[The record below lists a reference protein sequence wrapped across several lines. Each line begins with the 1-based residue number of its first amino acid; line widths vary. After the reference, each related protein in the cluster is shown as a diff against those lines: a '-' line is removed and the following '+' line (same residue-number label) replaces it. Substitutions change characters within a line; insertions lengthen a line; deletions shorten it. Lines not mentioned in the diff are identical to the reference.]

1 MIRFCDKI
9 VYNITE
15 GEMSRSEIL
24 TFFLSEK
31 ERISYVLAV
40 YNEAGEF
47 LGIITYRSVLCG
59 ENFASCINT
68 FTIQVTENFW
78 EEAYDYFEKN
88 PEDLLTVV
96 DKNGGILGFAYEDGF
111 SYQATKLSLDSM
123 EKCGI
128 PALSA
133 PKYRNIKMMVITD
146 LNELAWR
153 VYKIFS
159 KCGYQICV
167 IGEKWEWFGYKSGE
181 GYLDCAE
188 FEKMYLYAEGTD
200 FLREEKQ
207 LAVVRYN
214 SVKDSFIGI
223 EELMME
229 STKLIYKNE
238 INKLCRKGIVVCE
251 CMIPELDEIKYKTEL
266 EQKELKFA
274 SFDLCINNEK
284 CVSDSE
290 RACVEEVYGQQIMK
304 ELREK
309 KVISLLQNEK
319 EVYVGNLIGR
329 TLENETAGKK
339 RIYLLGPC
347 IVNGTGCSAED
358 SLVGRIQQMV
368 KAEGYQVIGLVMR
381 VGNYVDWQTAVEK
394 IPIRQGDIVLIM
406 QHRYWFPEKRENCQR
421 IDLSYVYNHPERN
434 TMFLDIP
441 IHSNAE
447 GNRALA
453 NAIYENYLKD
463 EMARWKDCKREFLQ
477 KGEVLNEEM
486 IAEISGYTD
495 RIKCAGEGTAGG
507 IVMNCNP
514 FTCGHR
520 HLIEYAAKKVDILYI
535 FVVEEDRSF
544 FKFEDRMQMVK
555 QGTKDL
561 KNVVVVPSGRWVLSY
576 ETMPIYFEKAT
587 KQEAQVDASKD
598 LEIFARYIAPP
609 LGITKRFVGEEP
621 TDKVTR
627 QYNQQMQEIL
637 GDFGIELE
645 IIPRREQ
652 DGMAISASSVR
663 KYMQEG
669 NWEAVRQLVPET
681 TYEKLVEI
689 SK

>member
-1 MIRFCDKI
+1 M
-9 VYNITE
+9 
-15 GEMSRSEIL
+15 
-24 TFFLSEK
+24 
-31 ERISYVLAV
+31 
-40 YNEAGEF
+40 
-47 LGIITYRSVLCG
+47 
-59 ENFASCINT
+59 
-68 FTIQVTENFW
+68 
-78 EEAYDYFEKN
+78 
-88 PEDLLTVV
+88 
-96 DKNGGILGFAYEDGF
+96 
-111 SYQATKLSLDSM
+111 
-123 EKCGI
+123 
-128 PALSA
+128 
-133 PKYRNIKMMVITD
+133 
-146 LNELAWR
+146 
-153 VYKIFS
+153 
-159 KCGYQICV
+159 
-167 IGEKWEWFGYKSGE
+167 
-181 GYLDCAE
+181 
-188 FEKMYLYAEGTD
+188 
-200 FLREEKQ
+200 
-207 LAVVRYN
+207 
-214 SVKDSFIGI
+214 
-223 EELMME
+223 
-229 STKLIYKNE
+229 
-238 INKLCRKGIVVCE
+238 
-251 CMIPELDEIKYKTEL
+251 
-266 EQKELKFA
+266 
-274 SFDLCINNEK
+274 
-284 CVSDSE
+284 
-290 RACVEEVYGQQIMK
+290 
-304 ELREK
+304 
-309 KVISLLQNEK
+309 
-319 EVYVGNLIGR
+319 IGR
-329 TLENETAGKK
+329 ALEKETAGKK

-381 VGNYVDWQTAVEK
+381 VGNYIDWQTAVEK

-406 QHRYWFPEKRENCQR
+406 QHRYWFPEKRETCQR

-514 FTCGHR
+514 FTYGHR

-576 ETMPIYFEKAT
+576 ETMPIYFEKAI

-627 QYNQQMQEIL
+627 Q
-637 GDFGIELE
+637 
-645 IIPRREQ
+645 
-652 DGMAISASSVR
+652 
-663 KYMQEG
+663 
-669 NWEAVRQLVPET
+669 
-681 TYEKLVEI
+681 
-689 SK
+689 